1 MASLDH
7 KRGNLQFA
15 LYAYHLATGNTLFC
29 RSIKVSTIK
38 KYLHNIAAFFRKF
51 GPRERDFRMT
61 EGTTTFIPELSKLFT
76 ELQRWESVP
85 DRREPFTLDMLHALY
100 SLVSTTQVPPD
111 SDLAGLQDWFT
122 IGLFAGLRK
131 SEWAQ
136 NAGTATVGS
145 QQRNIFG
152 DTQAFCVNDFRFELS
167 TGRRLTGYDVLSMP
181 AATVTKLRITFRTQ
195 KNGENGE
202 EKLFARNEKP
212 QGCCCVR
219 AAIRVLERFQRLRGN
234 SDFTTPLA
242 IYRTT
247 DGQCRLITS
256 DLVEREMR
264 KLAAKIYHLD
274 PIKDREALQRWS
286 CHSLRV
292 GACVILHGK
301 GFTETQI
308 KFLLRWRS
316 NAFMMYLRNLTVLS
330 RAQNAAFESVAAMP
344 DFY

>member
-1 MASLDH
+1 M
-7 KRGNLQFA
+7 QFA
-15 LYAYHLATGNTLFC
+15 LYAHYLASGNTLHC
-29 RSIKVSTIK
+29 QSVKLSTIK
-38 KYLHNIAAFFRKF
+38 KYMLNIAVFFKRF
-51 GPRERDFRMT
+51 GKQERDFRMQDDKN
-61 EGTTTFIPELSKLFT
+61 TTLIPELTKLYA

-85 DRREPFTLDMLHALY
+85 DRREPFTLDMLDALC
-100 SLVSTTQVPPD
+100 SLVASTQAPPD
-111 SDLAGLQDWFT
+111 SDLAALQDWFT

-136 NAGTATVGS
+136 NAGTATMGS
-145 QQRNIFG
+145 QQLNRFG
-152 DTQAFCVNDFRFELS
+152 DTQAFCVNDFRFEL
-167 TGRRLTGYDVLSMP
+167 TNGKRVLGYAVLSEQ
-181 AATVTKLRITFRTQ
+181 ADAVQKLRITFRTQ

-212 QGCCCVR
+212 HGCCCVR
-219 AAIRVLERFQRLRGN
+219 AALRVLERFQRLRGN
-234 SDFTTPLA
+234 SDLTTPLG
-242 IYRTT
+242 IYRST
-247 DGQCRLITS
+247 DGHCRLITS

-264 KLAAKIYHLD
+264 NLAAKVYHLD
-274 PIKDREALQRWS
+274 PVKDRVALQRWS

-301 GFTETQI
+301 GFTESQI

-330 RAQNAAFESVAAMP
+330 TGQNAAFTSVAEMP